1 MTLAEFR
8 EEPWKTS
15 HRAYEESF
23 FNLRP
28 APEYASSEVL
38 IASLYRR
45 SGYQGYAE
53 STVPRAG
60 KEFDK
65 ARRPKASEGM
75 GHVPEDVWSTVLHGV
90 MESPKLPNQSSRRFL
105 QLSPVV
111 PQTSLYSGSARS
123 SGKSW
128 NPGQLIERMVLLGSQ
143 GEAHAQSLWSDLHAS
158 LSVTDGD
165 DIWARWLQEEFE
177 WRATVDNKWSDTPL
191 DKEGGLPPED
201 TLGLNFPA
209 QQFVRDLRAIIAAKD
224 GMTRRQWISLLEAIL
239 RLGSVTHVLW
249 LCNVSDQLWR
259 LIRQVLEQGVVP
271 SREQVSDQLF
281 KVAGPFATYGKPL
294 IPTIRDH
301 ASRYLSA
308 RLAMNFLLWKL
319 KDEGKEINS
328 LSSLNDVVDFLEH
341 VSRSRERLD
350 GAIGEIADLREQHTR
365 ALACKKGIG
374 SNIVEF
380 GRHVLGQRQAA
391 NEVLRGYD
399 QGYFLR
405 KGGQHKSAPWTVSL
419 GPVAVLALVHC
430 CLDELDGPRSVQRL
444 SDHLLR
450 YGVSIHHNDVASS
463 DLGQKLRMLG
473 LVLDSPDAESG
484 MLLMPPFDLSNRGH
498 E

>member
-8 EEPWKTS
+8 EEPWKKS
-15 HRAYEESF
+15 HDAYDKSF

-38 IASLYRR
+38 VSSLYRR

-53 STVPRAG
+53 GAVPRAG

-65 ARRPKASEGM
+65 ARRPKEAEGPAHVSE
-75 GHVPEDVWSTVLHGV
+75 DLWSTVLHGV

-111 PQTSLYSGSARS
+111 PETALYSGSARS

-128 NPGQLIERMVLLGSQ
+128 NPGQLIERMILLGAASD
-143 GEAHAQSLWSDLHAS
+143 EDAKALWSELHAS
-158 LSVTDGD
+158 LSVTDKD
-165 DIWARWLQEEFE
+165 DIWARWLQEEFKWRSTVEQE
-177 WRATVDNKWSDTPL
+177 WSPTSL
-191 DKEGGLPPED
+191 SLEGGLP
-201 TLGLNFPA
+201 TANKAGLDYPA
-209 QQFVRDLRAIIAAKD
+209 RQFVRDLRAIIAAKD
-224 GMTRRQWISLLEAIL
+224 GMTRRQWISLLEAVL

-259 LIRQVLEQGVVP
+259 LARHVLEHGAVP
-271 SREQVSDQLF
+271 ASEEVSNHLF
-281 KVAGPFATYGKPL
+281 KITGPFATYGKPL
-294 IPTIRDH
+294 IPNIRSH

-308 RLAMNFLLWKL
+308 RLGLNFLLWKL
-319 KDEGKEINS
+319 ESDGLETKSLASLDDVTSLLKMISEHKHRLSGSIEEIT
-328 LSSLNDVVDFLEH
+328 
-341 VSRSRERLD
+341 
-350 GAIGEIADLREQHTR
+350 DLKEQHTR

-391 NEVLRGYD
+391 LEVLRGYD

-405 KGGQHKSAPWTVSL
+405 KGGQHQSAPWTVSL

-430 CLDELDGPRSVQRL
+430 CLNEVEGPRSVQRL
-444 SDHLLR
+444 SDHLMR
-450 YGVSIHHNDVASS
+450 YGVSIHHNEVATS
-463 DLGQKLRMLG
+463 DLGHKLRMLG

-484 MLLMPPFDLSNRGH
+484 MLLMPPFDLDGARQ
-498 E
+498 